1 MRAKASVSARKASLR
16 IDSRHRV
23 QDAFIELLSE
33 RPFSKIHVSDVVSR
47 AGVSHTT
54 YYRQFYALEDI
65 ASSILDEVFEEV
77 GRRVPP
83 ADASID
89 DRTAEDRIRW
99 ILQVYRDNAR
109 TLKTL
114 LDSDLHPQVVDRTFL
129 FILATTVAGTAS
141 PDAWPIDSSNSRIVE
156 MYRNYSSAGMTQVTI
171 SWLRNGC
178 VDPLGDICD
187 FILQMRGAIMD
198 RTGFETIYL
207 AGGCFWGVEE
217 MFRQIPGVVSTQVG
231 YANGTGEADATYKRV
246 CEGGTGFKETVRVR
260 FDPRVITL
268 EKLLWAYFH
277 IIDLTIENRQGN
289 DIGEQYQT
297 GIYWDSSDAALGAE
311 VKRIAD
317 AERAR
322 IEANGRPFR
331 VEVHTLS
338 NFFGAEE
345 YHQYYLVKNPNGY
358 CHVSRAEMAEV
369 LKELA

>member
-1 MRAKASVSARKASLR
+1 
-16 IDSRHRV
+16 
-23 QDAFIELLSE
+23 
-33 RPFSKIHVSDVVSR
+33 
-47 AGVSHTT
+47 
-54 YYRQFYALEDI
+54 
-65 ASSILDEVFEEV
+65 
-77 GRRVPP
+77 
-83 ADASID
+83 
-89 DRTAEDRIRW
+89 
-99 ILQVYRDNAR
+99 
-109 TLKTL
+109 
-114 LDSDLHPQVVDRTFL
+114 
-129 FILATTVAGTAS
+129 
-141 PDAWPIDSSNSRIVE
+141 
-156 MYRNYSSAGMTQVTI
+156 
-171 SWLRNGC
+171 
-178 VDPLGDICD
+178 
-187 FILQMRGAIMD
+187 MD

-277 IIDLTIENRQGN
+277 IIDPTIENRQGN